1 MHFIF
6 ALFPSP
12 WSNFITS
19 NLKPNPPTFCRWAT
33 LSPILLNSFGS
44 LQRAFLFI
52 CNCNDSVAIVI
63 RLVLVFIQVWASQFS
78 ASPGP
83 AAPAAGCD
91 LNFLHT
97 HFEWASCKVPSPLP
111 RHCPSV
117 RLSICPPKTSWRTDS
132 EDNTAWHWLNQ
143 SSVSVSVPRA
153 LSQDLTPCQSALK
166 SQNSRGKRWQVHGKK
181 IECCFGLVRIKQTLI
196 NRQEKFV
203 YMSSMINTKFS
214 YPMMAIFYR
223 SVRDMGRGGKYRWTT
238 CRRSAFQILFS
249 PHRTWYES
257 LEVANVAVERKIV
270 AELQ

>member
-1 MHFIF
+1 MT
-6 ALFPSP
+6 ASPSSSGSSWYLFKCEHRSP
-12 WSNFITS
+12 
-19 NLKPNPPTFCRWAT
+19 
-33 LSPILLNSFGS
+33 
-44 LQRAFLFI
+44 
-52 CNCNDSVAIVI
+52 
-63 RLVLVFIQVWASQFS
+63 S

-83 AAPAAGCD
+83 AAPSAPAAGCD

-117 RLSICPPKTSWRTDS
+117 RPSICPSKTSWRTDS

-153 LSQDLTPCQSALK
+153 LSQDPTPCQSALK
-166 SQNSRGKRWQVHGKK
+166 SQNSRGKRWQVHGNK
-181 IECCFGLVRIKQTLI
+181 IECCFGLVRIKPTLI
-196 NRQEKFV
+196 NRQEKFA

-223 SVRDMGRGGKYRWTT
+223 SVSDMGRGGKYRWTT

-257 LEVANVAVERKIV
+257 LEVANGSRKKNCCRIAITHTERKMPQKKKMSNRQ
-270 AELQ
+270 EYPNDK